1 MEYKLGTIEAR
12 FADLIWNQEPVTSGE
27 LVKLCAKELG
37 WKKSTTYTVLR
48 RLCGR
53 GIFQNQN
60 GSVTALLSR
69 QEFYALQSEQFVE
82 ESFGG
87 SLPQFLAAF
96 TARKKLTDSENAE
109 LEKLI
114 HQNRR

>member
-96 TARKKLTDSENAE
+96 TARKKLTDSEIAE